1 MQMNEIIASDYKRR
15 LDLLDV
21 TLKEKETKIQ
31 DIEKNLVDLSK
42 RSKEKN
48 LVSIEPLFEGDLVSV
63 YKKGNVIRFFSQK
76 TEELLVEKDFLKE
89 QLLSLSKDDYIITG
103 VLTKEEE
110 TPCFYVTDCFYS
122 KQNLEELAF
131 EDRKKV
137 LDCFNY
143 SDSIRQ
149 NGCLF
154 VENQD
159 DANRAISL
167 LSKNSGVCGI
177 MLKDYSR
184 PSKTTIIYTK

>member
-1 MQMNEIIASDYKRR
+1 MNSEADWERASGLDGVRGRR
-15 LDLLDV
+15 V
-21 TLKEKETKIQ
+21 
-31 DIEKNLVDLSK
+31 V
-42 RSKEKN
+42 
-48 LVSIEPLFEGDLVSV
+48 
-63 YKKGNVIRFFSQK
+63 
-76 TEELLVEKDFLKE
+76 
-89 QLLSLSKDDYIITG
+89 
-103 VLTKEEE
+103 
-110 TPCFYVTDCFYS
+110 S

-177 MLKDYSR
+177 MLKDNCPREVY
-184 PSKTTIIYTK
+184 K